1 MTIIIKNTI
10 MNEDEY
16 LKINNKGVLL
26 MKFDEL
32 LAKVRK
38 MAEGKDVSG
47 TDFLAVQVNITGDNS
62 GVFYVEVKDGKVSIE
77 PYEYNDRNCDITMS
91 MDNFNKLIDGKLDPV
106 VAFTLG
112 KLKVGGDIGKALEFA
127 KLVK

>member
-1 MTIIIKNTI
+1 
-10 MNEDEY
+10 
-16 LKINNKGVLL
+16 
-26 MKFDEL
+26 MKFEEL

-77 PYEYNDRNCDITMS
+77 PYEHNDRNCDITMS

-106 VAFTLG
+106 MAFTLG

>member
-1 MTIIIKNTI
+1 
-10 MNEDEY
+10 
-16 LKINNKGVLL
+16 
-26 MKFDEL
+26 MKFEEL

-77 PYEYNDRNCDITMS
+77 PYEYNDKNCDITMS

-106 VAFTLG
+106 MAFTLG

>member
-1 MTIIIKNTI
+1 
-10 MNEDEY
+10 
-16 LKINNKGVLL
+16 
-26 MKFDEL
+26 MKFEEL

-62 GVFYVEVKDGKVSIE
+62 GVFYVEDKDGKVSIE

-106 VAFTLG
+106 MAFTLG